1 MSSKVSI
8 INEPVA
14 VNTMDLYRDFHLQ
27 FPNIEKHPSLHAPP
41 PYTQVHAH
49 PHFDQT
55 SDDSSPHQ
63 SSNTQRCHAS
73 RLRRVILPAIVAMVS
88 LGGLLV
94 LSCISAGLSG
104 VEGADGLLKRATD
117 DNGTFVNNKLYLIIV
132 FVVHG
137 VVEVH
142 LRIHFAVRAICA
154 LVVVVWVVDFALKG
168 SRMHDHHYDKEH
180 YKYPNEHYFLYAYDI
195 LDLPVPS
202 PSHITLAIFVLN
214 PLPMAHGVGM
224 LS

>member
-27 FPNIEKHPSLHAPP
+27 FPNTEKHPSFHAPP

-63 SSNTQRCHAS
+63 CSDTQRCHAS

-132 FVVHG
+132 FVG
-137 VVEVH
+137 
-142 LRIHFAVRAICA
+142 LF
-154 LVVVVWVVDFALKG
+154 LVVILGICLSAWCCRG
-168 SRMHDHHYDKEH
+168 SFE
-180 YKYPNEHYFLYAYDI
+180 
-195 LDLPVPS
+195 
-202 PSHITLAIFVLN
+202 N
-214 PLPMAHGVGM
+214 PLCCPCYLCACCGG
-224 LS
+224 LACLECIGCGLCAEGIENA